1 MFSRPFFKTIFDGLL
16 GNDKPLFA
24 IFILANGVTQPL
36 AHVNAFEKPTI
47 QQRLAKSATSCLL
60 LRPAVQSTQ

>member
-1 MFSRPFFKTIFDGLL
+1 MFGRPFSKTIFDGLL

-36 AHVNAFEKPTI
+36 AHVNAFEKPTL
-47 QQRLAKSATSCLL
+47 QQAPGKVRDKFVFCFG
-60 LRPAVQSTQ
+60 